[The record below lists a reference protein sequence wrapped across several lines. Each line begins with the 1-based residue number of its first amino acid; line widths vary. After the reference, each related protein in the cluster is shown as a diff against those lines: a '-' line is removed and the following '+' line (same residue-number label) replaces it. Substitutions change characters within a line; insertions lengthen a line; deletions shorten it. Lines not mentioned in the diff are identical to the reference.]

1 MSDSIIVS
9 GADRKGPSWM
19 IDRPFAMF
27 YARDSSGNEIHI
39 GHNRRDA
46 YLWIGAVSIHMSY
59 KDALKIVAEWRRR
72 RAIRL
77 MYK

>member
-1 MSDSIIVS
+1 MSDSVIVS

-19 IDRPFAMF
+19 IDHPFAMF
-27 YARDSSGNEIHI
+27 YAPDSSGDEIHI

-46 YLWIGAVSIHMSY
+46 YLWFGAISIRVTY
-59 KDALKIVAEWRRR
+59 KDALRIVAEWRRR

>member
-1 MSDSIIVS
+1 MSDSVIVS

-19 IDRPFAMF
+19 IDHPFNNF
-27 YARDSSGNEIHI
+27 RSPESTS
-39 GHNRRDA
+39 DA
-46 YLWIGAVSIHMSY
+46 VLILHSREGATMWFGATSVKITFE
-59 KDALKIVAEWRRR
+59 DALKIVAEWRRR